1 MQVICSNAPPKK
13 NNQHVNSVSQALSS
27 SHPDSSRSADHLGI
41 FASVLCAIHCAV
53 TPLLLLIVPAFGK
66 IWSHP
71 ASHWGVAL
79 FVVPLATIMMTK
91 GYRRHRRNWIV
102 AVGIFGICLVIAGA
116 FLPYLETPADPDA
129 SNEEVFVYVAGE
141 EMPDTPCEDL
151 CCPSLI
157 SKADGSTGLHI
168 PPASIVTTLGGIALI
183 ITHIGNLCTC
193 AACRKSSGC
202 PSGDI

>member
-1 MQVICSNAPPKK
+1 
-13 NNQHVNSVSQALSS
+13 
-27 SHPDSSRSADHLGI
+27 
-41 FASVLCAIHCAV
+41 
-53 TPLLLLIVPAFGK
+53 
-66 IWSHP
+66 
-71 ASHWGVAL
+71 
-79 FVVPLATIMMTK
+79 
-91 GYRRHRRNWIV
+91 
-102 AVGIFGICLVIAGA
+102 
-116 FLPYLETPADPDA
+116 LPYLETSAAPGA

-157 SKADGSTGLHI
+157 SKADGSIGLHI

-202 PSGDI
+202 PPGDI